1 MAGSSRGC
9 GELPPTTRLLAQGYV
24 RGGLQLKLALYGGE
38 PVRTRPWVSKFIG
51 GEELGQ
57 EERERVLRVLEK
69 KRIFRYLPEG
79 LEDSETAQ
87 LEREYAQFVGTKYAL
102 AVNSGTSALICA
114 LIGAGVGPGDEVI
127 IPAYTW
133 VTTACAVV
141 AVGAVP
147 VLCEIDHSLTLDPE
161 DMAAKITPRTK
172 AIIAVHMRG
181 MSCDMERIMAAARL
195 HNLKVIEDV
204 AQANGGSYKG
214 KPLGSFGD
222 VGCFSLQQSKVITTG
237 EGGML
242 VTDSEEIWQR
252 AVIYHDGAMYQFRFT
267 ERKVPAFAGQNYR
280 LTELQATL
288 SLGQIA
294 KMPAL
299 IQKIRDVK
307 VRALKALEGQ
317 DGIHFSP
324 AFGSERDLGVSLVF
338 YTEAHEQAKFLEE
351 AITVEGIPAERIYD
365 PAGKDQHVYVN
376 WEFLMNKQDPWG
388 GHFPWDQAFYQGSV
402 EYGLETCPRT
412 LDLLA
417 RAVQVRL
424 NHLIT
429 DEDLAD
435 LREAVAKAVAAMPA
449 EECRDGR

>member
-1 MAGSSRGC
+1 M
-9 GELPPTTRLLAQGYV
+9 
-24 RGGLQLKLALYGGE
+24 
-38 PVRTRPWVSKFIG
+38 
-51 GEELGQ
+51 GQ

-147 VLCEIDHSLTLDPE
+147 VLCGSTTPYLDPE

-252 AVIYHDGAMYQFRFT
+252 AVIYHD
-267 ERKVPAFAGQNYR
+267 ERCTSFA
-280 LTELQATL
+280 LL
-288 SLGQIA
+288 SG
-294 KMPAL
+294 KCRPS
-299 IQKIRDVK
+299 
-307 VRALKALEGQ
+307 RA
-317 DGIHFSP
+317 
-324 AFGSERDLGVSLVF
+324 R
-338 YTEAHEQAKFLEE
+338 
-351 AITVEGIPAERIYD
+351 ITA
-365 PAGKDQHVYVN
+365 
-376 WEFLMNKQDPWG
+376 
-388 GHFPWDQAFYQGSV
+388 
-402 EYGLETCPRT
+402 
-412 LDLLA
+412 
-417 RAVQVRL
+417 
-424 NHLIT
+424 
-429 DEDLAD
+429 
-435 LREAVAKAVAAMPA
+435 
-449 EECRDGR
+449 

>member
-1 MAGSSRGC
+1 M
-9 GELPPTTRLLAQGYV
+9 
-24 RGGLQLKLALYGGE
+24 KLALYGGK

-51 GEELGQ
+51 SEELGQ

-87 LEREYAQFVGTKYAL
+87 LEREYANFVGTKYAL

-114 LIGAGVGPGDEVI
+114 LIGVGVGPGDEVL

-147 VLCEIDHSLTLDPE
+147 VLCEIDDSLTIDPA

-172 AIIAVHMRG
+172 AVIPVHMRG
-181 MSCDMERIMAAARL
+181 MSCDMERVMAVAKA

-214 KPLGSFGD
+214 KRLGSFGD

-242 VTDSEEIWQR
+242 VTDSEETWQR

-280 LTELQATL
+280 LTELQAAL

-294 KMPAL
+294 KMPEL
-299 IQKIRDVK
+299 IQRIREVK
-307 VRALKALEGQ
+307 GRALKALAGQEG
-317 DGIHFSP
+317 IYFSP

-338 YTEAHEQAKFLEE
+338 YTKTKEQAEFMEKALT
-351 AITVEGIPAERIYD
+351 AEGIPAQRIYN
-365 PAGKDQHVYVN
+365 PSARDQHVYVN
-376 WEFLMNKQDPWG
+376 WEFLMEKRDPWG
-388 GHFPWDQAFYQGSV
+388 GSYPWDQEFYEGDV
-402 EYGLETCPRT
+402 DYGPDSCPRT

-424 NHLIT
+424 NQLIT
-429 DEDLAD
+429 DADLEDLAQ
-435 LREAVAKAVAAMPA
+435 AVAKTAAAMPA
-449 EECRDGR
+449 EE

>member
-1 MAGSSRGC
+1 M
-9 GELPPTTRLLAQGYV
+9 
-24 RGGLQLKLALYGGE
+24 
-38 PVRTRPWVSKFIG
+38 
-51 GEELGQ
+51 
-57 EERERVLRVLEK
+57 
-69 KRIFRYLPEG
+69 
-79 LEDSETAQ
+79 
-87 LEREYAQFVGTKYAL
+87 
-102 AVNSGTSALICA
+102 
-114 LIGAGVGPGDEVI
+114 
-127 IPAYTW
+127 
-133 VTTACAVV
+133 
-141 AVGAVP
+141 GAVP

-181 MSCDMERIMAAARL
+181 MSCDMERIMAVARL

-280 LTELQATL
+280 LTELQAAL

-299 IQKIRDVK
+299 IQKIRGRQGASLGK
-307 VRALKALEGQ
+307 PSRVRTASIFLR
-317 DGIHFSP
+317 P
-324 AFGSERDLGVSLVF
+324 GSERDLGVSLVF

-351 AITVEGIPAERIYD
+351 AITEGIPR
-365 PAGKDQHVYVN
+365 
-376 WEFLMNKQDPWG
+376 
-388 GHFPWDQAFYQGSV
+388 SV
-402 EYGLETCPRT
+402 STILPVKTSTC
-412 LDLLA
+412 
-417 RAVQVRL
+417 
-424 NHLIT
+424 
-429 DEDLAD
+429 
-435 LREAVAKAVAAMPA
+435 M
-449 EECRDGR
+449 